1 MCQFRMM
8 LHVARP
14 GGELGL
20 VKKPTGFMTSSKCIA
35 TELDKKCDGGHSHV
49 LLVAG
54 RVSAAQVYPDMLCE
68 AICRGVVNQKKFDKS
83 NLVITG
89 KLSYMGLKKFVR
101 HVCELQGSSTDL
113 VEKILSTSLSE
124 GVRRPTGNYP
134 QNWVDDWHEEYGG
147 NDHHGVRPQVGVT
160 LLQKEMDGLSFKSG
174 YEVAWD
180 DVTNAELLPDL
191 VKNAHEVEMGYFAKL
206 GVYEYATHADQQMTM
221 GKII

>member
-1 MCQFRMM
+1 M
-8 LHVARP
+8 
-14 GGELGL
+14 GL
-20 VKKPTGFMTSSKCIA
+20 VKTPTGFMTSRKCIA

-54 RVSAAQVYPDMLCE
+54 RASAAQVYPDMLCE

-113 VEKILSTSLSE
+113 VEKVLSTSLSE
-124 GVRRPTGNYP
+124 GVRRPTGDYP
-134 QNWVDDWHEEYGG
+134 QNWVDYWHEEDGG

-160 LLQKEMDGLSFKSG
+160 LLQKEMDGLSFKGG

-191 VKNAHEVEMGYFAKL
+191 VKKAREVEMGTLPRWACTSTRPTL
-206 GVYEYATHADQQMTM
+206 TSR
-221 GKII
+221 